1 MTLSMFQ
8 ASVPVLV
15 KQCQILTNLI
25 AKGEAHA
32 QQTGTDPA
40 ILFEARLAPDML
52 AFPKQVQIA
61 SDTAKG
67 GAARLAGLTPP
78 SWADDEADL
87 PALRERAAKTI
98 SFLQGISADQ
108 IDGSEEREIV
118 LKIGGNE
125 MTFTGRDYLLGFV
138 LPNVFFHV
146 TTAYGLL
153 RNKGVPL
160 GKRDFL
166 GAV

>member
-15 KQCQILTNLI
+15 KQLQVLTRLI
-25 AKGEAHA
+25 EKGEDYATSA
-32 QQTGTDPA
+32 GVDPA
-40 ILFEARLAPDML
+40 ELFGARLALDMHP
-52 AFPKQVQIA
+52 FPKQVQIA
-61 SDTAKG
+61 SDMAKG
-67 GAARLAGLTPP
+67 GVARLAGITPP

-87 PALRERAAKTI
+87 PALRARAAKTI
-98 SFLQGISADQ
+98 VFLESISADE
-108 IDGSEEREIV
+108 IDGTEEREIV
-118 LKIGGNE
+118 LSVAGNE
-125 MTFTGRDYLLGFV
+125 LKFTGQSYLLGFI

-153 RNKGVPL
+153 RQKGVPL

-166 GAV
+166 GAA